1 MERVYFNAPSG
12 AEETWWS
19 RYAAELGQMTS
30 TARGVLHTDCTYI
43 VERGLFGAGPPDAT
57 TWPESR
63 TRTGLVMGSVQ
74 SGKTASMFGV
84 TALALDQ
91 GIDIVVILAGTRLSL
106 WRQTYERMVEQLDA
120 GEEGVSKARRRLL
133 CPPSGVVLSGAPATL
148 DSTYR
153 LPSAQVRRKLSQRQP
168 MIVVAMKQTD
178 HLYALGRELRQSL
191 FGEVARLDRAVHML
205 VLDDEADDGSVLDAV
220 IEQSQGPL
228 SPSLKQIPRAIA
240 DLWEPRSS
248 GAPDNLFATYIAYTA
263 TPQANLLQEDHNP
276 LAPRDFVISLR
287 TPLDV
292 GQPAEPG
299 DLDAPRSSTYPEPN
313 GISNYYTGG
322 EVFYDRGTGAGLCRE
337 LSGQADDDLADSIR
351 AFLVA
356 GAIRLHWASA
366 TGASVMGP
374 HSIRGVDFL
383 SRDDVKAASPPTH
396 SMLLHPSADTGAHFT
411 AAEDVLMWAGV
422 PDRSTARNLIE
433 SGNALLP
440 HSLVAKMRG
449 EESLWEAWTNRYR
462 ASSSAIATEF
472 NVMNARPIPDWPTVL
487 RILEAEV
494 IPGTRVSVV
503 NSDSSADD
511 RPEYKPVFDETHQRW
526 RAATDLSTI
535 FVSGNVMARGLTLE
549 GMTTALFRRNSA
561 SPVADTQM
569 QMQRWFGYR
578 GEYIGLCRIFASRQ
592 QIDLFGAYHDVDE
605 ALREGIAAKMAGAAP
620 SPVVLHGVG
629 FLATGKIASI
639 GRVPLCPSAKPFV
652 TLINDGKQADPNAQL
667 VAEVFSGPN
676 SDVWVG
682 RTVRGRALERT
693 LSLSE
698 AASLLDS
705 LSFGSYAPG
714 SDSRVAEL
722 WQQVQARVDATLP
735 LPVGTRF
742 YDAPSAVDGTLVEAR
757 FECPYA
763 IAAYLRLWEACLT
776 RAVRGLFVTGVPSGR
791 WAMADLRAKTLHQP
805 RFSVGIRYGDGD
817 RITGGPLSGLGF
829 NIRATQKGLNTQGH
843 LDTTWG
849 TNDPNAGPLDYR
861 GDEFFDYYHRGEAL
875 PVTAGTTSW
884 RPEGAH
890 GQILFY
896 INKRPGQLHP
906 AVAVGVCIPAGG
918 PEQFAATRA
927 GSLIGA

>member
-1 MERVYFNAPSG
+1 
-12 AEETWWS
+12 
-19 RYAAELGQMTS
+19 MTS
-30 TARGVLHTDCTYI
+30 TARGVLQTDCRYI
-43 VERGLFGAGPPDAT
+43 IERGMLGAGPPNAA

-84 TALALDQ
+84 TALALDR
-91 GIDIVVILAGTRLSL
+91 GIDIVVLLAGTRLSL

-120 GEEGVSKARRRLL
+120 GEDGVAKVRRRLL
-133 CPPSGVVLSGAPATL
+133 CPTPDVVLSGVPTTL

-168 MIVVAMKQTD
+168 LIVVAMKQTD
-178 HLYALGRELRQSL
+178 HLYALGRELRQSV
-191 FGEVARLDRAVHML
+191 FSEVARLDRAVHML

-220 IEQSQGPL
+220 VEQSRGPL
-228 SPSLKQIPRAIA
+228 SPTLKQVPRAIA

-248 GAPDNLFATYIAYTA
+248 GAPDNLFATYVGYTA

-292 GQPAEPG
+292 GQPADPSN
-299 DLDAPRSSTYPEPN
+299 LDALRSSTFPEPN
-313 GISNYYTGG
+313 GIDSYYTGG
-322 EVFYDRGTGAGLCRE
+322 EVYYDRGTGAGLCRE
-337 LSGQADDDLADSIR
+337 LSGQADNDLADSIR

-366 TGASVMGP
+366 TDPTVMGP
-374 HSIRGVDFL
+374 RSIRGVDFL
-383 SRDDVKAASPPTH
+383 LRDDVRAASPPTH
-396 SMLLHPSADTGAHFT
+396 SMLLHPSADIGAHFA
-411 AAEDVLMWAGV
+411 AAEDVLVWAGV

-449 EESLWEAWTNRYR
+449 EEPLWEAWIDHYR
-462 ASSSAIATEF
+462 SSSSAIATEF
-472 NVMNARPIPDWPTVL
+472 NVMNPRPIPDWPTVL
-487 RILEAEV
+487 HILETEV

-503 NSDSSADD
+503 NSDPGAED
-511 RPEYKPVFDETHQRW
+511 RPEYKPVFDETTRRW

-561 SPVADTQM
+561 NPVADTQM

-578 GEYIGLCRIFASRQ
+578 GEYIELCRMFATRQ

-620 SPVVLHGVG
+620 SPAVLHGMG

-652 TLINDGKQADPNAQL
+652 TIINDGQQPDPNAQL
-667 VAEVFSGPN
+667 VAEVFSGPS
-676 SDVWVG
+676 SDVTVG
-682 RTVRGRALERT
+682 RTVRGRALDRT

-698 AASLLDS
+698 AADLLGI
-705 LSFGSYAPG
+705 LSFDSYAPG
-714 SDSRVAEL
+714 DESRLAEL

-735 LPVGTRF
+735 LPAGTQF
-742 YDAPSAVDGTLVEAR
+742 YQAPSPVDGTPSEPR

-791 WAMADLRAKTLHQP
+791 WAMADLRAKVLHQP

-817 RITGGPLSGLGF
+817 RITGGPLAGLGF
-829 NIRATQKGLNTQGH
+829 DIRATQKGLNAQGN

-875 PVTAGTTSW
+875 PATAGTTSW
-884 RPEGAH
+884 RPQGAH

-896 INKRPGQLHP
+896 INKRPGQPHP
-906 AVAVGVCIPAGG
+906 VVAVGVCIPAGG

-927 GSLIGA
+927 GSLIAA

>member
-1 MERVYFNAPSG
+1 
-12 AEETWWS
+12 
-19 RYAAELGQMTS
+19 MTS
-30 TARGVLHTDCTYI
+30 TARGVLQTDCAYI
-43 VERGLFGAGPPDAT
+43 VERGMLGAGPPDSA

-91 GIDIVVILAGTRLSL
+91 GVDIVVILAGTRLSL

-120 GEEGVSKARRRLL
+120 GEDGVAKARRRLL
-133 CPPSGVVLSGAPATL
+133 CPPPGVVLSGAPATL

-168 MIVVAMKQTD
+168 LIVVAMKQTD
-178 HLYALGRELRQSL
+178 HLYALGRELRQSV
-191 FGEVARLDRAVHML
+191 FGEVGRLGRAVHML

-228 SPSLKQIPRAIA
+228 SPGLKQIPRAIA

-248 GAPDNLFATYIAYTA
+248 GAPDNLFATYVGYTA

-292 GQPAEPG
+292 GRPADLG

-313 GISNYYTGG
+313 GIDNYYTGG
-322 EVFYDRGTGAGLCRE
+322 EVYYDRGAGAGLCRE

-356 GAIRLHWASA
+356 GAIRLHWAST
-366 TGASVMGP
+366 TGPIVMGP
-374 HSIRGVDFL
+374 HSVRGADFPR
-383 SRDDVKAASPPTH
+383 RDDVKAASPPTH
-396 SMLLHPSADTGAHFT
+396 SMLLHPSADIGAHFA
-411 AAEDVLMWAGV
+411 AAEDVLIWAGV
-422 PDRSTARNLIE
+422 PDRTTARNLIE
-433 SGNALLP
+433 AGNALLP
-440 HSLVAKMRG
+440 HSLIVKMRG
-449 EESLWEAWTNRYR
+449 EEPLWEAWIDRYR
-462 ASSSAIATEF
+462 SSSSAIATEF
-472 NVMNARPIPDWPTVL
+472 NVMNPRHIPDWPTVL
-487 RILEAEV
+487 HILETEI

-503 NSDSSADD
+503 NSDPSADD
-511 RPEYKPVFDETHQRW
+511 RPEYRPVFDETTRRW
-526 RAATDLSTI
+526 RAAPDLSTI

-549 GMTTALFRRNSA
+549 GMTTALFRRSSVN
-561 SPVADTQM
+561 PLADTQM
-569 QMQRWFGYR
+569 QMQRWFRYR
-578 GEYIGLCRIFASRQ
+578 GEYIELCRMFATRQ

-605 ALREGIAAKMAGAAP
+605 ALREGIAAKMAGSAP
-620 SPVVLHGVG
+620 SPVVLHGMG

-639 GRVPLCPSAKPFV
+639 GRVPLCPSAKPFI
-652 TLINDGKQADPNAQL
+652 TLVNDGQQPDPNAQL
-667 VAEVFSGPN
+667 VAEVFSGPS
-676 SDVWVG
+676 SDVSVG
-682 RTVRGRALERT
+682 RTVRGRALDGT
-693 LSLSE
+693 LSLSDT
-698 AASLLDS
+698 ADLLDG
-705 LSFGSYAPG
+705 LSFDSYAPG
-714 SDSRVAEL
+714 DDSRLAEL
-722 WQQVQARVDATLP
+722 WQQVQTRVDATLP
-735 LPVGTRF
+735 LPAGTQF
-742 YDAPSAVDGTLVEAR
+742 YNAPSPIDGTPSDAR

-763 IAAYLRLWEACLT
+763 IAAYLRMWEACLT

-791 WAMADLRAKTLHQP
+791 WAMADLRAKALHQP

-817 RITGGPLSGLGF
+817 RITDGPLSGLGF
-829 NIRATQKGLNTQGH
+829 SIRATQKALNAQGN

-875 PVTAGTTSW
+875 PATAGRTSW
-884 RPEGAH
+884 RPQGSH

-896 INKRPGQLHP
+896 INKRPGQPHP

-927 GSLIGA
+927 GSMIAV